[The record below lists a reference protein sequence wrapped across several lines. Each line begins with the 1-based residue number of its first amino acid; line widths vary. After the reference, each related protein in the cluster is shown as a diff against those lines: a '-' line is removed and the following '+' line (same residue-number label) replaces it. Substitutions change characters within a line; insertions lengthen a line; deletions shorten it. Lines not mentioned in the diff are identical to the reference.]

1 MCWNDQKL
9 ETCVNNKDQMYQR
22 KYREE
27 ISELMENCRQLG
39 HGITLLQYTVDG
51 TQASISV

>member
-1 MCWNDQKL
+1 
-9 ETCVNNKDQMYQR
+9 MYQR

-27 ISELMENCRQLG
+27 VSELMKSYGELG

-51 TQASISV
+51 TQASISA